1 MIILDT
7 HAWIWWVNDDE
18 TVGRGHWRDIVR
30 SADRVAVSSISCFE
44 VAWLAH
50 HGRIKLHLSMQDWFE
65 KASVGSGI
73 EMQEITPRIAETAV
87 TLTEHHSDPQD
98 RLIMATAIELGA
110 QLISADGKF
119 SQYEALSNLLIRI

>member
-1 MIILDT
+1 
-7 HAWIWWVNDDE
+7 
-18 TVGRGHWRDIVR
+18 
-30 SADRVAVSSISCFE
+30 
-44 VAWLAH
+44 
-50 HGRIKLHLSMQDWFE
+50 MQDWFE

-87 TLTEHHSDPQD
+87 TLPEHHSDPQD
-98 RLIMATAIELGA
+98 RLIMATAIVCGA